1 MSGNNV
7 IRDPTLKFW
16 TKKNATSLLKYYGVN
31 ILVSLVVSFLLMI
44 ILNNFSLENNL
55 VQSIIIFAVIL
66 MGQIY
71 AIRTF
76 QKWDGCKFE
85 N

>member
-1 MSGNNV
+1 MSTV
-7 IRDPTLKFW
+7 REPTIRFW
-16 TKKNATSLLKYYGVN
+16 SKQNATSLLKYYGVN
-31 ILVSLVVSFLLMI
+31 ILVSLVISFLLMF
-44 ILNNFSLENNL
+44 ILTNFSIENNL
-55 VQSIIIFAVIL
+55 MQSIIIFTIIL

-76 QKWDGCKFE
+76 QKWDGCKFD